1 MTVPL
6 YCGRCCSSHWT
17 DSASRWLVGSSSNR
31 MSGSWISSRQSATR
45 RFSPPDS
52 TSTWVSGGGHRRASM
67 AISSW
72 FSSSQPLTASI
83 CSCRRLCFSSSFSIS
98 SGESSSPSRLRS
110 EEHTSE
116 LQSPCNLVCRLLL
129 EKKKKRV

>member
-6 YCGRCCSSHWT
+6 YCRRCCSSHWT

-72 FSSSQPLTASI
+72 FSSSAVN
-83 CSCRRLCFSSSFSIS
+83 RLD
-98 SGESSSPSRLRS
+98 LY
-110 EEHTSE
+110 
-116 LQSPCNLVCRLLL
+116 LQAALLL
-129 EKKKKRV
+129 QQLLHLIRRKLLAEPVADRHILA